1 MSAQDIGTIRDA
13 IQTRLRTLSEPLRA
27 YDVFEENVHL
37 PIAVIVYPVPP
48 PDSNGFMMGGPG
60 ACAYRYNFMLEIWV
74 DTQAGVVRAQD
85 TMDAYLSPTGTN
97 DNSIENCLESR
108 STADDLTNYT
118 TSVYVGAFRSYGFG
132 SLNGADGL
140 LVATVPVEVYCDN
153 S

>member
-37 PIAVIVYPVPP
+37 PIAVIVYPVSP
-48 PDSNGFMMGGPG
+48 PDGRFGMGGPG
-60 ACAYRYNFMLEIWV
+60 ACAYQYNFVLEIWV

-85 TMDAYLSPTGTN
+85 TMDAYLSPTDTN
-97 DNSIENCLESR
+97 SNSIEACLESR
-108 STADDLTNYT
+108 TVSDALTSYT